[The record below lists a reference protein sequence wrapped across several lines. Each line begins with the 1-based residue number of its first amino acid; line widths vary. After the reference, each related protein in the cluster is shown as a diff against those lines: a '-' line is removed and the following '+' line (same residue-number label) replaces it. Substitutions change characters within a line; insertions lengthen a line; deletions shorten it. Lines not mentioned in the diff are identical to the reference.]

1 MKVVS
6 PIVDTFKDEKYDL
19 LAAITMLVYGF
30 MLLFFDSFLFLSP
43 YFTFYIPLSEASNF
57 VLDLIL
63 TVLTA
68 VVLTVSVR
76 QLLLQRGSRG
86 VSRVGMLGIVAALLA
101 GACPCY
107 YLIPLLAVA
116 GTVGGVLGAVGIV
129 LNTFQIPIKLVATLI
144 LLIATYKLNKSGI
157 CKLTP
162 PSGGII
168 RKQTAHAN

>member
-19 LAAITMLVYGF
+19 LAVIIMAAYGS

-43 YFTFYIPLSEASNF
+43 YFTFYIPLSETSNF
-57 VLDLIL
+57 VLDVIL

-76 QLLLQRGSRG
+76 QLLLQRSRR
-86 VSRVGMLGIVAALLA
+86 VSRAGMLGIVAALLA

-116 GTVGGVLGAVGIV
+116 GTVGGVLGAVGIA
-129 LNTFQIPIKLVATLI
+129 LNTFQIPIKLAATLI
-144 LLIATYKLNKSGI
+144 LLIATYKLNRSGI
-157 CKLTP
+157 CKLSH
-162 PSGGII
+162 PSGSIT
-168 RKQTAHAN
+168 RKQTAQPN

>member
-1 MKVVS
+1 M
-6 PIVDTFKDEKYDL
+6 DTFKDEKYHL
-19 LAAITMLVYGF
+19 LAVMIMAVYGF

-43 YFTFYIPLSEASNF
+43 YFTLYIPLSKASNF

-63 TVLTA
+63 TALTA
-68 VVLTVSVR
+68 VVLTASVR

-86 VSRVGMLGIVAALLA
+86 VSGAGMLGIIAALLA

-116 GTVGGVLGAVGIV
+116 GTVGGTLGAVGIA
-129 LNTFQIPIKLVATLI
+129 LNNFQIPIKLVATLI

-162 PSGGII
+162 SSGGII
-168 RKQTAHAN
+168 RKQTAHPN